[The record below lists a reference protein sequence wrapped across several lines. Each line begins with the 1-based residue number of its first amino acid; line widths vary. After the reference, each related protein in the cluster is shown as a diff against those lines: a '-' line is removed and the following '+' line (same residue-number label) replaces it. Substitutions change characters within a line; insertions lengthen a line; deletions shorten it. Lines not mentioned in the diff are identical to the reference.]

1 MKKMVILIAIFA
13 FAANTE
19 IIFEIP
25 ENSTSAK
32 LLIHDMQGAEVR
44 SYPITSKGVGN
55 IIIQGSELQAGM
67 YMYTLLVNNTIVD
80 SKRMILT
87 K

>member
-1 MKKMVILIAIFA
+1 
-13 FAANTE
+13 
-19 IIFEIP
+19 
-25 ENSTSAK
+25 
-32 LLIHDMQGAEVR
+32 MQGAEIK
-44 SYPITSKGVGN
+44 SYTITAKGAGN

-80 SKRMILT
+80 TKKMILT